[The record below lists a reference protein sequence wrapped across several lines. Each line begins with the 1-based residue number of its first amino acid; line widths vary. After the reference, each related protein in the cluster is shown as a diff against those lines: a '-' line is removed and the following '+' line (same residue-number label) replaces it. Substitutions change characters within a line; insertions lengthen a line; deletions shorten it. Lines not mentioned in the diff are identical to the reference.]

1 MRLTVVLLFAGLAM
15 AQYGPPGGPY
25 QPDRVMALVDRVHQD
40 LNHGYDVWHL
50 NHGERDR
57 LNHAEKELREFAEHW
72 RHGRF
77 DQGNL
82 DHSIGAIQHV
92 LDKNHLKGG
101 ERDAL
106 WADAEE
112 LRHMREAYDRHEI
125 GRW

>member
-57 LNHAEKELREFAEHW
+57 LNHAEKELREFAEHR

-77 DQGNL
+77 DQGN
-82 DHSIGAIQHV
+82 

-106 WADAEE
+106 WADVEE